1 VKRALALIAAMA
13 IGISACSDDG
23 SGGIEIDDPWAR
35 TSATVQNAGAA
46 YMTIT
51 AGDTADALVGVS
63 VDTSV
68 AGMAQLH
75 ESTMG
80 ADGMMMMNAVP
91 SIEVPANASV
101 SLEPGGYHVMLMSL
115 AEPLV
120 AGAEFDLTLEFEGAG
135 DVVVTVTVRD
145 G

>member
-1 VKRALALIAAMA
+1 
-13 IGISACSDDG
+13 
-23 SGGIEIDDPWAR
+23 
-35 TSATVQNAGAA
+35 
-46 YMTIT
+46 
-51 AGDTADALVGVS
+51 VS

-145 G
+145 A

>member
-1 VKRALALIAAMA
+1 MKRAFALIAAMA
-13 IGISACSDDG
+13 IGITACGGDD

-46 YMTIT
+46 YMTLT
-51 AGDTADALVGVS
+51 AGDTADTLVGVS
-63 VDTSV
+63 VDSSV

-75 ESTMG
+75 ESVTG
-80 ADGMMMMNAVP
+80 ADGMMMMRAVP

-101 SLEPGGYHVMLMSL
+101 SLEPGGYHVMLMNL

-145 G
+145 A